1 MPVSH
6 LSAFVRLSRPH
17 FLAGGFLLFAMGAKM
32 APGAGIG
39 RYLTAQL
46 MVTSAQLT
54 AHYVNEY
61 ADVAADR
68 LVARRTLFSG
78 GSGVLP
84 DRLLDPRVG
93 LSAGRISSLL
103 AIAAATAVA
112 TYSPAAAALGL
123 AALAVSWGYSMP
135 PIRLLGTGW
144 GELATSLVVAFLV
157 PIIGSLSQGGILTA
171 SLYWAVAILVPV
183 HVMMMLAFEMPDLA
197 TDAAAGKRVLAVR
210 IGRDKTI
217 LLMVGLLAISAL
229 VAAVG
234 WMSAGLTGGAIGGIC
249 LAAIPGVATVVL
261 ARQDRP
267 GALTTA
273 AVVTLVI
280 AAGALTVGS

>member
-135 PIRLLGTGW
+135 PFRLLGTGW